1 MVLAPLLLDE
11 CCPASLVAGLRDL
24 GFDVRYVSEESPG
37 IPDTDVLRIAAEES
51 RIVVTT
57 DKDFSALVV
66 RFGHHVAGLA
76 LLRLSRLG
84 TEPVARKAAAR
95 IHDNADKRAGR
106 VTTFSEDR
114 IRRHP
119 ILK

>member
-1 MVLAPLLLDE
+1 MRLAPLLLDE
-11 CCPASLVAGLRDL
+11 CCPASLAAALRDL
-24 GFDVRYVSEESPG
+24 GFDARYVAEDNPG
-37 IPDTDVLRIAAEES
+37 ISDTDVLRIAAEES

-66 RFGHHVAGLA
+66 RFGHRVTGLV

-84 TEPVARKAAAR
+84 TEPVARKVAAR
-95 IHDNADKRAGR
+95 IHKNGDKLAGR
-106 VTTFSEDR
+106 VTTFGEDR

-119 ILK
+119 ILG

>member
-1 MVLAPLLLDE
+1 MMPAPLLLDE
-11 CCPASLVAGLRDL
+11 CCPASLVASLRDL
-24 GFDVRYVSEESPG
+24 GLDVRYVAEESPG
-37 IPDTDVLRIAAEES
+37 ISDADVLRIAAAES

-57 DKDFSALVV
+57 DKDFGALVV
-66 RFGHHVAGLA
+66 RFGHHVTGLV

-84 TEPVARKAAAR
+84 TEPVAEKVAAK
-95 IHDNADKRAGR
+95 IHANGDKLAGR